1 MPKPEPKP
9 PSLTARFRALPGMV
23 SAEATIQAA
32 SVRADRSARRL
43 ARKRP
48 GRLVVGPWLSEIGFE
63 VLYWIPLLR
72 WLAGR
77 YDLEPER
84 LVAVTRGGA
93 GAWYRGL
100 CASSLEIFDLYT
112 PGEVKE
118 WHERRVRDTRS
129 QKQMGVSTLDREIL
143 RRVEEWLGERVTV
156 LHPSLMYN
164 LLRPFWVNRRPI
176 SHVDRHSLYAPL
188 PDPRLESST
197 HRVLANLPEDYVAVK
212 AYFSSCFPETEENRR
227 WLRDLLAQ
235 LSERTTV
242 VLLSTGLDIDDHADY
257 RHSSGS
263 RVISLVNR
271 LDPAENLVVQS
282 QAIRGASAV
291 FATYGGFSY
300 LGPFLGVTSY
310 SFYSHANFN
319 PSHLS
324 VMALAARALGAADL
338 GGGFVAV
345 DVGQARLLESI
356 YGRSPSRA
364 VL

>member
-23 SAEATIQAA
+23 SAEAKIQVAA
-32 SVRADRSARRL
+32 VRADRSARRL
-43 ARKRP
+43 AGKRR
-48 GRLVVGPWLSEIGFE
+48 GRVVVGPWLSEIGFE

-72 WLAGR
+72 WLASR

-100 CASSLEIFDLYT
+100 CESSLEIFELYT

-129 QKQMGVSTLDREIL
+129 QKQMALSSLDREIL
-143 RRVEEWLGERVTV
+143 RRVEERLGEEVTV
-156 LHPSLMYN
+156 LHPSVMYN
-164 LLRPFWVNRRPI
+164 LLRPFWANRRPI
-176 SHVDRHSLYAPL
+176 SHVDRHSHYTPL
-188 PDPRLESST
+188 PDPGLEAST
-197 HRVLANLPEDYVAVK
+197 HPVLADLPDDYVAVK

-227 WLRDLLAQ
+227 WVRDLLAQ
-235 LSERTTV
+235 LSERTAV
-242 VLLSTGLDIDDHADY
+242 VLLSTGFDIDDHADY
-257 RHSSGS
+257 LHSSGGG
-263 RVISLVNR
+263 VISLVDR
-271 LDPAENLVVQS
+271 LDLADNLAVQS
-282 QAIRGASAV
+282 QVIRAAKAI

-319 PSHLS
+319 PSHLN
-324 VMALAARALGAADL
+324 VMALAARALGAAGL
-338 GGGFVAV
+338 EGGFVAV
-345 DVGQARLLESI
+345 DVRQARLLESI
-356 YGRSPSRA
+356 YGRSPSSA
-364 VL
+364 LL